1 MVSDFIDE
9 YNGCLRLSDEE
20 HALAKVTPC
29 WASILD
35 RQQTRS
41 VRHCD
46 VQGRHSDVTISK
58 GCSTQGRPFCCKRS
72 KRSTVGALQCFVR
85 AKTRDLICW

>member
-46 VQGRHSDVTISK
+46 DPVHHSDV
-58 GCSTQGRPFCCKRS
+58 
-72 KRSTVGALQCFVR
+72 
-85 AKTRDLICW
+85 LI